1 MAQFDVW
8 HNPDPASAGR
18 LPYLVE
24 LQNDLHDGLDSVLVA
39 PLVAAAHYGRP
50 AIDRLQPAFDF
61 AGERYLVLIPE
72 LAGVPRRRL
81 KNKAGQV
88 PAERAALLAA
98 LDCLITGF

>member
-8 HNPDPASAGR
+8 HNPDPASAER
-18 LPYLVE
+18 IPYLVE
-24 LQNDLHDGLDSVLVA
+24 LQHDLHDGLDTVLVA
-39 PLVAAAHYGRP
+39 PLTEAMHYGRP
-50 AIDRLQPAFDF
+50 AIERLQPLLDF
-61 AGERYLVLIPE
+61 EGGRYVLLTPE